1 MILIIDYEKAFDKL
15 SHNCILKTLSFFNF
29 GPVFINWIKTF
40 YGKISSTIIN
50 NGWTSKYFNITQG
63 VRQGCPL
70 SPYLF
75 VICAEIFSIALR
87 HNNSIKG
94 IPVSTSESKLVQYA
108 DDTNITI
115 TASKESLEQTVKLL
129 HEFEMF
135 SNLKVNYDKTEILRI
150 GSIRN
155 TDFCIETK
163 PNFKWTNGPTNVLG
177 VTIST
182 KTTEI
187 EALNYRDKLDKLKT
201 CLNIW
206 NTRNL
211 TLIGKICVVNS
222 LAISKLMYLASILGT
237 PDGQLLADIQKIIF
251 AFIWNNKPDKIKRSL
266 LFLPKE
272 KGGLGLKNLV
282 LMFKSL
288 NIAWIHPFQIMQ
300 NEHPLLLLVNRQLCH
315 LGGDI
320 IWKCTLSCTDDR
332 ICKIQSTFVK
342 QIVMATA
349 DLEIDR
355 SLKETIIWNNKYICI
370 QNKTLFW
377 RDWRNGGILYVSDI
391 LKPDGSFVPFKM
403 LQNKHNIP
411 DSDYLSYLGLITT
424 IPRIWKVLIK
434 DNKCSCM
441 TTKSDCIDCNHVK
454 CIPSKCNQIYELFNT
469 SSNECIKNLQIKWGK
484 ELSVDQE
491 KILSV
496 WNSIYKNIYSCTVST
511 KYRSF
516 QYRFLSWAVIT
527 NKELLK
533 YGIIESDLCTF
544 CGEAKETV
552 THLFWECRM
561 VQKLWK
567 KLKEIVLEQNISSE
581 LNIMDAFLGI
591 SASNLIN
598 LICVVVKQYIYFCR
612 CKNITPI
619 VEVMLNRIKEV
630 KNIEY
635 KIASVNDTVTKH
647 SKKWTLII

>member
-1 MILIIDYEKAFDKL
+1 M
-15 SHNCILKTLSFFNF
+15 
-29 GPVFINWIKTF
+29 
-40 YGKISSTIIN
+40 
-50 NGWTSKYFNITQG
+50 
-63 VRQGCPL
+63 
-70 SPYLF
+70 
-75 VICAEIFSIALR
+75 
-87 HNNSIKG
+87 
-94 IPVSTSESKLVQYA
+94 
-108 DDTNITI
+108 
-115 TASKESLEQTVKLL
+115 KLL
-129 HEFEMF
+129 QKFEIF

-155 TDFCIETK
+155 TDFYIETK
-163 PNFKWTNGPTNVLG
+163 PNCKWTNGPTNVLG
-177 VTIST
+177 GTIST

-187 EALNYRDKLDKLKT
+187 EALNYTYKLDKLQT

-211 TLIGKICVVNS
+211 TLFDKICVFNTLV
-222 LAISKLMYLASILGT
+222 ISKLMYMHLASILGT
-237 PDGQLLADIQKIIF
+237 LDGQLLADIQKIIF
-251 AFIWNNKPDKIKRSL
+251 AFIWNNKPDKIKRKI

-288 NIAWIHPFQIMQ
+288 KIAWIHRFQIMQ

-315 LGGDI
+315 LCGDI
-320 IWKCTLSCTDDR
+320 IWKCTLSGTDDR
-332 ICKIQSTFVK
+332 ICKIQSNFK

-377 RDWRNGGILYVSDI
+377 KDRRNGILYVSDI
-391 LKPDGSFVPFKM
+391 LKPDGLFVSFKM

-411 DSDYLSYLGLITT
+411 DIDYLSYLGLITT
-424 IPRIWKVLIK
+424 IPRIWKVLIR

-454 CIPSKCNQIYELFNT
+454 CIPSKCNLIYGLFNT
-469 SSNECIKNLQIKWGK
+469 SSNEYIKNLQIKWGK

-511 KYRSF
+511 KTDLI

-544 CGEAKETV
+544 CGQAKETV

-591 SASNLIN
+591 SASNLVN
-598 LICVVVKQYIYFCR
+598 LICVVAKQYIFLQ
-612 CKNITPI
+612 
-619 VEVMLNRIKEV
+619 M
-630 KNIEY
+630 
-635 KIASVNDTVTKH
+635 
-647 SKKWTLII
+647 